1 MSVRCRSF
9 GGLGHAEISLLDKDA
24 SFGSTAA
31 GSVVGAEASEEE
43 EEVEVVEDDMSLGLG
58 MHKYPCFT
66 KTQ

>member
-1 MSVRCRSF
+1 MQVSEVPQPVVLQSVA
-9 GGLGHAEISLLDKDA
+9 GG
-24 SFGSTAA
+24 
-31 GSVVGAEASEEE
+31 VVGAEASEEE